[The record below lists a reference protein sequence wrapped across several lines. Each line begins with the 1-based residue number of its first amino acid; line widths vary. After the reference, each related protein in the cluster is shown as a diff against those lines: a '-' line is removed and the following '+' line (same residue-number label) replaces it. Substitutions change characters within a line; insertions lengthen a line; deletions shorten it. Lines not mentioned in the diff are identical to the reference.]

1 MANHLKLTL
10 IFDAGKEV
18 VAHDQHTLVDGVAD
32 LLLRQFPK
40 HSGACMTCGPVD
52 ENGNPTKA

>member
-18 VAHDQHTLVDGVAD
+18 VFHDQDALVDGVAD
-32 LLLRQFPK
+32 LLLRKFPN
-40 HSGACMTCGPVD
+40 HSGTLMICDPVD
-52 ENGNPTKA
+52 EDGNPVKP